1 MNKFYVLDFKVFDT
15 DYYAIK
21 GEISDEEISD
31 LSVDGVSLKNKDVS
45 IILKKYKGN
54 VRNMI
59 GNLYSLPIISELIAD
74 VLIKNCQNEI
84 ELFDVKIDMKN
95 NLKFYFLNILNIID
109 CINLEKSVYTLF
121 TPNALVF
128 KTIDKLAFNTEKIDK
143 DIFRIKG
150 VRTKIII
157 SEKLK
162 QEIQALK
169 FEEIRLTPIDEF
181 VWKK

>member
-1 MNKFYVLDFKVFDT
+1 MNKFYVLDFKVFDN

-21 GEISDEEISD
+21 GELSDEGIFD
-31 LSVDGVSLKNKDVS
+31 LSVDGVSLKNKDIS
-45 IILKKYKGN
+45 IFLKKHKGS

-59 GNLYSLPIISELIAD
+59 GNLYSLPIISEPIAD
-74 VLIKNCQNEI
+74 VLMKNCPKEI
-84 ELFDVKIDMKN
+84 ELFEVKVDMKVN
-95 NLKFYFLNILNIID
+95 FGYYFLNILNVID

-121 TPNALVF
+121 APDVLVF
-128 KTIDKLAFNTEKIDK
+128 KTIDKLVFNTDKIDK

-157 SEKLK
+157 SEKIK

-169 FEEIRLTPIDEF
+169 FEEIELISTDEYK
-181 VWKK
+181 WK

>member
-1 MNKFYVLDFKVFDT
+1 MFSSKIKIMNKFYVLDFKVFDT

-31 LSVDGVSLKNKDVS
+31 LSVDGVSLKNKDIS
-45 IILKKYKGN
+45 IVLKKHKGN

-95 NLKFYFLNILNIID
+95 NLKFYFFNI
-109 CINLEKSVYTLF
+109 
-121 TPNALVF
+121 
-128 KTIDKLAFNTEKIDK
+128 
-143 DIFRIKG
+143 
-150 VRTKIII
+150 
-157 SEKLK
+157 
-162 QEIQALK
+162 
-169 FEEIRLTPIDEF
+169 
-181 VWKK
+181 